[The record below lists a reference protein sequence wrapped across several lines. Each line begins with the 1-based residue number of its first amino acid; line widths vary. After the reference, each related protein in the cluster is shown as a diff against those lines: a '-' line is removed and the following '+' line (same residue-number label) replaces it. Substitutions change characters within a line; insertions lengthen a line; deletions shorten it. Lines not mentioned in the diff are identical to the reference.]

1 MEPVFKIF
9 QEGWGK
15 IQQRQG
21 CCIFAFKRKIMI
33 KIEKFVFNPFQL
45 NAYVLYDETRECI
58 LVDPAVSDENEMQQ
72 LEQFISINK
81 LTPKLIV
88 NTHSHIDHLLGNKT
102 VAEHYGL
109 QLAAHPGG
117 QMFIDKAPKSADKF
131 GLPFSG
137 IKEIDIPLREG
148 KTLNFGDS
156 SLKIFDTPGHAN
168 GSICLYAEEEGF
180 IVVGDVLFYQ
190 SIGRTDFE
198 TGDYDL
204 LQKSIWEKLFVLP
217 DETVVYPGH
226 GRSTTIGTE
235 KESNPFVA
243 IGMV

>member
-1 MEPVFKIF
+1 
-9 QEGWGK
+9 
-15 IQQRQG
+15 
-21 CCIFAFKRKIMI
+21 MI
-33 KIEKFVFNPFQL
+33 KIERFVFNPFQL
-45 NAYVLYDETRECI
+45 NAYLLYDETGECL

-72 LEQFISINK
+72 LEAFVSTHK

-102 VAEHYGL
+102 VSEKYKIP
-109 QLAAHPGG
+109 LAAHPGG
-117 QMFIDKAPKSADKF
+117 QIFIDRAPKSADKF

-137 IKEIDIPLREG
+137 IKKIDIPLQEG
-148 KTLNFGDS
+148 KTLDFGSS
-156 SLKIFDTPGHAN
+156 SLKIFDTPGHAD
-168 GSICLYAEEEGF
+168 GSICLYAEKEGF

-217 DETVVYPGH
+217 DDTVVYPGH
-226 GRSTTIGTE
+226 GQSTTIGTE

-243 IGMV
+243 IGME

>member
-1 MEPVFKIF
+1 
-9 QEGWGK
+9 
-15 IQQRQG
+15 
-21 CCIFAFKRKIMI
+21 MI

-45 NAYVLYDETRECI
+45 NAYLLYDETGECI
-58 LVDPAVSDENEMQQ
+58 LVDPAVSDKGEMQQ
-72 LEQFISINK
+72 LEEFISTHK

-102 VAEHYGL
+102 VAEHYNL
-109 QLAAHPGG
+109 QLAAHTGG

-137 IKEIDIPLREG
+137 NKEIDIPLQEG
-148 KTLNFGDS
+148 KTLDFGDA
-156 SLKIFDTPGHAN
+156 SLKIFDTPGHAD
-168 GSICLYAEEEGF
+168 GSICLYAEGEGF
-180 IVVGDVLFYQ
+180 VVVGDVLFYQ

-217 DETVVYPGH
+217 DDTVVYPGH

-235 KESNPFVA
+235 KESNPFVT
-243 IGMV
+243 IGMR

>member
-1 MEPVFKIF
+1 
-9 QEGWGK
+9 
-15 IQQRQG
+15 
-21 CCIFAFKRKIMI
+21 MI

-45 NAYVLYDETRECI
+45 NAYVLYDETGECI

-72 LEQFISINK
+72 LKQFISSHN

-88 NTHSHIDHLLGNKT
+88 NTHSHIDHLLGNK
-102 VAEHYGL
+102 VVVEEYGIP
-109 QLAAHPGG
+109 LAAHPDG
-117 QMFIDKAPKSADKF
+117 QIFIERAPKSAEKF

-137 IKEIDIPLREG
+137 TKEIDIPLQEG
-148 KTLNFGDS
+148 KQLTFGNA
-156 SLKIFDTPGHAN
+156 SLKIFDTPGHAD
-168 GSICLYAEEEGF
+168 GSICLYAEKEGF
-180 IVVGDVLFYQ
+180 VVVGDVLFYQ

-235 KESNPFVA
+235 KESNPFVT
-243 IGMV
+243 IGMR

>member
-1 MEPVFKIF
+1 
-9 QEGWGK
+9 
-15 IQQRQG
+15 
-21 CCIFAFKRKIMI
+21 MI

-45 NAYVLYDETRECI
+45 NSYVLYDETGECL
-58 LVDPAVSDENEMQQ
+58 LVDPGVSDEEEMQQ
-72 LEQFISINK
+72 LRDFISANS

-88 NTHSHIDHLLGNKT
+88 NTHSHIDHLLGNK
-102 VAEHYGL
+102 VVSEHFGIS
-109 QLAAHPGG
+109 LAADPAG
-117 QMFIDKAPKSADKF
+117 QLFIDKAPNSAQKF

-137 IKEIDIPLREG
+137 TKEIDVTLQEGQPLTFG
-148 KTLNFGDS
+148 KS
-156 SLKIFDTPGHAN
+156 SLKIFNTPGHAD

-198 TGDYDL
+198 TGDYDV

-217 DETVVYPGH
+217 DATVVYPGH
-226 GRSTTIGTE
+226 GRSTTIGIE

-243 IGMV
+243 IGME